1 MRNSLF
7 YSKLTKFLLYAS
19 ILLVIF
25 SCKKESIETDLS
37 RLQAQRN
44 LWEKQNIKAYSIAQ
58 QMHCFCPVELV
69 AIFEV
74 TVSNGQIIQ
83 VDGEPYTP
91 EQHAHLKSIDET
103 FAYLESRLQDT
114 PDHFTIEYEAT
125 YGFPLDFYIDQS
137 EMMADEEIGYSFSNF
152 RILD

>member
-7 YSKLTKFLLYAS
+7 YSKLKKLLLYVI

-25 SCKKESIETDLS
+25 SCEKETIETDLS

-44 LWEKQNIKAYSIAQ
+44 FWKKQNIKAYSIAQ

-74 TVSNGQIIQ
+74 TVSNGQIIK

-91 EQHAHLKSIDET
+91 EQQAHLKSIDET